1 MDSAAAEQT
10 TVYRAAAKVTARRR
24 RPHKWYTKGCF
35 PMKIYSR
42 FIALALSIVTL
53 CGAFSACTRGDSN
66 GGGTDTGGSDGGG
79 SSSAAIPLT
88 IWGAQEDQQML
99 KEMCDAYAK
108 ENPNKTYQFR
118 FGVLG
123 EGNSSDKILNDV
135 EAGPD
140 IFAFPS
146 DRINTFY
153 AGGALARIGG
163 ELETQVK
170 ANNSEGSVEAATIR
184 VGDAEHLYAFPITG
198 DNCYF
203 LYYDKSVFRDPKDLQ
218 SLDRILDK
226 AEEAGK
232 KVHFKINDDGWYLA
246 SFFFADEDLKYKV
259 TYNDRMVEEKVE
271 INFDSEDGLEVMK
284 AIRHYIG
291 RDALVAQTD
300 DSKIIAAFTPDREG
314 NRECAAAVSGTWNA
328 ATIRELLGEDF
339 GVCILPTVKI
349 DGEDVRLSGFMGYK
363 LMGVNGYSK
372 NKGEAAKL
380 AAYLTNEE
388 NQLKRFRT
396 RGLGPTNKK
405 VASLPEVMDDP
416 VIATVLEQA
425 AYNRSQKDV
434 PSAFWTP
441 MASLITPLI
450 TAKTEGKTVS
460 DGQLQE
466 YLNALCKQIRK

>member
-1 MDSAAAEQT
+1 
-10 TVYRAAAKVTARRR
+10 
-24 RPHKWYTKGCF
+24 
-35 PMKIYSR
+35 MKIYKCKK
-42 FIALALSIVTL
+42 ILALALSVSIL
-53 CGAFSACTRGDSN
+53 CGVLAACSRGNSHGGGADTGASDGGSN
-66 GGGTDTGGSDGGG
+66 GGG
-79 SSSAAIPLT
+79 AISLT
-88 IWGAQEDQQML
+88 VWGAQEDQQML

-108 ENPNKTYQFR
+108 ENADKTYQFR

-140 IFAFPS
+140 VFAFPS

-163 ELETQVK
+163 ELEAQVK
-170 ANNSEGSVEAATIR
+170 AANSEGSVEAATIR
-184 VGDAEHLYAFPITG
+184 VGDADHLYAFPVTG

-203 LYYDKSVFRDPKDLQ
+203 LYYDKSVFKDPKDLQ
-218 SLDRILDK
+218 SLDRMLDT
-226 AEEAGK
+226 AEAAGK

-246 SFFFADEDLKYKV
+246 SFFFADEDLKYEV
-259 TYNDRMVEEKVE
+259 TYNDRMVEESVE
-271 INFDSEDGLEVMK
+271 INFDSKDGLEVMK

-291 RDALVAQTD
+291 RDGLVAQTD
-300 DSKIIAAFTPDREG
+300 DSKIVAAFTPDKNGR
-314 NRECAAAVSGTWNA
+314 RECAAAVSGTWNA
-328 ATIRELLGEDF
+328 ATIRQLLGEDF

-349 DGEDVRLSGFMGYK
+349 GGEDVRLSGFMGYK

-441 MASLITPLI
+441 MASLITPLL
-450 TAKTEGKTVS
+450 TAKAEGKAVT
-460 DGQLQE
+460 DEQLQE
-466 YLNALCKQIRK
+466 YLDALCKQIRK